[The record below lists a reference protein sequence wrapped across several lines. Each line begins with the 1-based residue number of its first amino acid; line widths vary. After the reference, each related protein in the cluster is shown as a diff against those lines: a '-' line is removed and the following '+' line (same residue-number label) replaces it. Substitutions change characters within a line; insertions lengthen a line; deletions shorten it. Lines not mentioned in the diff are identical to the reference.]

1 MKKILFLLG
10 LLLLSMGC
18 TNTPNEETQ
27 PLITGKS
34 TKLPDPS
41 LKGEFSLE
49 EALAER
55 RSIRDY
61 AGTPLSMAEL
71 SQLLWAG
78 QGITADWG
86 GRTAPSAGGTYP
98 LELYVVAGQVD
109 GLTAG
114 IYKYKP
120 ADNEIIEFRQNDL
133 RSELA
138 EAVLDQEWVREGAID
153 IIIAAVFERT
163 TTRYGERGKNYVYME
178 AGHAAQNICLQ
189 ATALNLGAVTVGAF
203 EDDKLKSLISMPA
216 DETPL
221 YVIPVG
227 KID

>member
-10 LLLLSMGC
+10 LLLFTMGC

-27 PLITGKS
+27 PLIAGKI
-34 TKLPDPS
+34 TKLPEPS
-41 LKGEFSLE
+41 LKGDVSLE
-49 EALAER
+49 ESLAER

-61 AGTPLSMAEL
+61 SGTPLSLAEL

-78 QGITADWG
+78 QGITAEWG

-120 ADNEIIEFRQNDL
+120 VENEIVELRLNDL
-133 RSELA
+133 RSDLA
-138 EAVLDQEWVREGAID
+138 KAVLDQEWASEGAID

-163 TTRYGERGKNYVYME
+163 TVRYGERGNNYVYME

-203 EDDKLKSLISMPA
+203 EDNKLKSVIGMP
-216 DETPL
+216 DMETPL